1 MEKDKNAQIEQLL
14 RNKESRETSTEKK
27 LREMN
32 SQLEDEIKIKEKRY
46 MLLLQ
51 QIESVRREKKEEEV
65 KEQEAK
71 EAKVVSELL
80 SKSSADLST
89 KAMQ

>member
-27 LREMN
+27 LRELN
-32 SQLEDEIKIKEKRY
+32 SQLEEEIKIKEKRY

-65 KEQEAK
+65 KE
-71 EAKVVSELL
+71 
-80 SKSSADLST
+80 
-89 KAMQ
+89 